1 MNFYRRSVPGAA
13 GILKPL
19 TASLAGKLW
28 EFKRTTEMD
37 SSFKQ
42 AKDALASAAN
52 LAHQTPSAELSL
64 ATDASSSHFGAVLQ
78 QRQNGGWAPLAFFSK
93 KMTEP
98 KCDIRLSTGN
108 SWPLSSP
115 SGIFVFFSRRDNFS
129 CGRTTNPCVQ
139 LSKGS
144 YLRGQ
149 QDSRGS
155 WLTRIRSPCCLPH

>member
-93 KMTEP
+93 KMTETEMRYSTF
-98 KCDIRLSTGN
+98 DRELLAAFLAIRHFRFL
-108 SWPLSSP
+108 LEA
-115 SGIFVFFSRRDNFS
+115 R
-129 CGRTTNPCVQ
+129 
-139 LSKGS
+139 
-144 YLRGQ
+144 
-149 QDSRGS
+149 
-155 WLTRIRSPCCLPH
+155 